1 MWPCPSSTPPTQSRP
16 AYSAGQRDF
25 GESRA
30 TELAGKAASLP
41 ADIRWHFIGHL
52 QTNKVRLIMPYVS
65 MIQSVDSERLL
76 RLIDAEAHRIGRT
89 VDILLQLHVAAEET
103 KTGFTP
109 DALTALLRSLSP
121 GDLPAVRVRGVM
133 GMASNTDDTDRVR
146 ADFEAIHSAF
156 GDIRAIPFIAR
167 QPFDTISMGMSHD
180 YPLAIGC
187 GSTMVRIGTTI
198 FGQREY

>member
-1 MWPCPSSTPPTQSRP
+1 MIPAVMERHIIDTVTSLRRRLSADGVQLVAVSKFHPADAITA

-103 KTGFTP
+103 RQDSHPTRSQPCSVHCRPETSQQSECAESWAWHQIPTTP
-109 DALTALLRSLSP
+109 TASAPTSKPYTRHSATSAPYRSLPDSRSTP
-121 GDLPAVRVRGVM
+121 
-133 GMASNTDDTDRVR
+133 
-146 ADFEAIHSAF
+146 SAW
-156 GDIRAIPFIAR
+156 A
-167 QPFDTISMGMSHD
+167 
-180 YPLAIGC
+180 
-187 GSTMVRIGTTI
+187 
-198 FGQREY
+198 